1 LIYSFLAD
9 IVTII
14 HLLFIL
20 FVIFGGFLV
29 LKWRWIIYFHIPAA
43 VWGALIEFKGWICPL
58 TPWENQLRQAGGEAG
73 YSGGFIEHYLIPVI
87 YPDELTR
94 QLQFI
99 LGVFVI
105 VINIAIY
112 SWIIYRWRKKANAG
126 SERIKP

>member
-1 LIYSFLAD
+1 MVYSFLAD

-73 YSGGFIEHYLIPVI
+73 YSGGFIEHYILPVM
-87 YPDELTR
+87 YPENLT
-94 QLQFI
+94 QEIQVI
-99 LGVFVI
+99 LGIFVI
-105 VINIAIY
+105 VINLTVY
-112 SWIIYRWRKKANAG
+112 GWIIYRWRKKANAG

>member
-1 LIYSFLAD
+1 MVYSFLAD

-73 YSGGFIEHYLIPVI
+73 YSGGFIEHYILPVM
-87 YPDELTR
+87 YPENLT
-94 QLQFI
+94 QEIQVI
-99 LGVFVI
+99 LGIFVI
-105 VINIAIY
+105 VINLTVY
-112 SWIIYRWRKKANAG
+112 GWILYRWR
-126 SERIKP
+126 IKRKTGKQKQP